1 MIESEGFPMTSLW
14 KEALVLGAAIL
25 LVGCSGSQ
33 TNGDATQA
41 DSAGGPSLA
50 ADTTETNPPPAP
62 PPGTARIRGVVL
74 SCEPGETV
82 TCGIRVGE
90 VLAYGPSTPPVAQGT
105 RRVSVR
111 PVVLKSRSVED
122 LADGGVKLLKLT
134 HSGSGRTLGGETGE
148 AKTGEWA
155 LIDVSE

>member
-1 MIESEGFPMTSLW
+1 MTSLW
-14 KEALVLGAAIL
+14 KAALALGALIL

-41 DSAGGPSLA
+41 DSARGPSLA

-62 PPGTARIRGVVL
+62 PPGTARIRGAVL
-74 SCEPGETV
+74 SCEAGETV
-82 TCGIRVGE
+82 TCEIRVDE

-122 LADGGVKLLKLT
+122 LAASGAKLLTLI
-134 HSGSGRTLGGETGE
+134 HSGGERTLGGEAGE
-148 AKTGEWA
+148 GKTGEWA